1 MKKRI
6 ALLLLAT
13 LLILSACNETSE
25 DVEETD
31 TEIPVEVQ
39 TIYVDDF
46 TMERTYIARTMPSDM
61 MPVILPSPGE
71 VDELFV
77 ERGSTVEEGD
87 VIAEIITPQQVRL
100 EIEAPMDGIIQ
111 ELNLAEDRMASNEE
125 AAAIIVNI
133 DPLTL
138 TFNVPASEV
147 DKFSVDDEI
156 TFESSAND
164 ESGKAT
170 ITYVANTAGETGMYA
185 IEAELNNA
193 NHNLLAGMTLQ
204 VFYEDVLA
212 EDVLIVP
219 TEAVVERG
227 GESFLYIIENGEA
240 KAVEVDVIVMQTA
253 ETAIETEN
261 DALDENSQIV
271 TKGQLMITDGQKVRL
286 VGEGQ

>member
-13 LLILSACNETSE
+13 LLILSACNGTSE

-100 EIEAPMDGIIQ
+100 EI
-111 ELNLAEDRMASNEE
+111 RSEE
-125 AAAIIVNI
+125 RRVGK
-133 DPLTL
+133 
-138 TFNVPASEV
+138 EV
-147 DKFSVDDEI
+147 R
-156 TFESSAND
+156 
-164 ESGKAT
+164 SGWA
-170 ITYVANTAGETGMYA
+170 
-185 IEAELNNA
+185 
-193 NHNLLAGMTLQ
+193 
-204 VFYEDVLA
+204 
-212 EDVLIVP
+212 
-219 TEAVVERG
+219 R
-227 GESFLYIIENGEA
+227 
-240 KAVEVDVIVMQTA
+240 
-253 ETAIETEN
+253 
-261 DALDENSQIV
+261 
-271 TKGQLMITDGQKVRL
+271 R
-286 VGEGQ
+286 